1 MLMKKYWVVLK
12 AAVSERGTFRGRGFF
27 CGYGGD
33 GFAHA
38 GLVAAGGMASCTLDW
53 WRGGGGG
60 WLRARRIVSAGLCR
74 CSGFGM
80 LEALSILFFCSGMR
94 TDRELHLPSMAGN
107 SLFQASMP
115 ENPGFV
121 QNAKSFWHSCAVT
134 PAQACG
140 HNPAG
145 FDRHLR

>member
-27 CGYGGD
+27 CGYGGWLRARWI
-33 GFAHA
+33 G
-38 GLVAAGGMASCTLDW
+38 
-53 WRGGGGG
+53 GGGGG

-121 QNAKSFWHSCAVT
+121 QNAKSF
-134 PAQACG
+134 
-140 HNPAG
+140 
-145 FDRHLR
+145 

>member
-12 AAVSERGTFRGRGFF
+12 AAVSERRTFRGRGFF
-27 CGYGGD
+27 CGYGGE
-33 GFAHA
+33 
-38 GLVAAGGMASCTLDW
+38 
-53 WRGGGGG
+53 

>member
-27 CGYGGD
+27 CGYGGWLR
-33 GFAHA
+33 ARWI
-38 GLVAAGGMASCTLDW
+38 GGG
-53 WRGGGGG
+53 RGGE

-134 PAQACG
+134 PAQDCG

>member
-1 MLMKKYWVVLK
+1 M
-12 AAVSERGTFRGRGFF
+12 SEGGIFRGRGFF
-27 CGYGGD
+27 
-33 GFAHA
+33 A
-38 GLVAAGGMASCTLDW
+38 GIGRDLCMRAGGGGLASRMLDW
-53 WRGGGGG
+53 WRGG
-60 WLRARRIVSAGLCR
+60 WLRARRIVSASLCR

-80 LEALSILFFCSGMR
+80 LEALSIPVFCSGMR

-145 FDRHLR
+145 FDRNLRRNPVC

>member
-12 AAVSERGTFRGRGFF
+12 AAVSERRTFRGRGFF
-27 CGYGGD
+27 CGY
-33 GFAHA
+33 
-38 GLVAAGGMASCTLDW
+38 
-53 WRGGGGG
+53 GG

>member
-12 AAVSERGTFRGRGFF
+12 AAVSERGIFRGRGFF

-38 GLVAAGGMASCTLDW
+38 GLVAAGG
-53 WRGGGGG
+53 
-60 WLRARRIVSAGLCR
+60 WLRARRSVSAGLCR

>member
-1 MLMKKYWVVLK
+1 MV
-12 AAVSERGTFRGRGFF
+12 FF
-27 CGYGGD
+27 AGMGD

-38 GLVAAGGMASCTLDW
+38 GLVAAGGWLRARW
-53 WRGGGGG
+53 IGGGGGG